1 VAIGYNTDGRIES
14 RTRPDTAVIEVTDD
28 ETEPGVAMI
37 EARSNLSI
45 SLDRLAVIFLGLS
58 AVTLLVAL
66 GPLIMGLW
74 VIMAIAIVHLIIV
87 GWCFRLAWRG
97 HWARED
103 MAIGPEELTVERV
116 TAKSRSLTHWPV
128 AWVRVDIVPGRLG
141 EKHVY
146 LSCQGRR
153 QQLGAFLPVPE
164 RLELAQLLSDRLR
177 PLSAWSGKRE
187 LQVN

>member
-1 VAIGYNTDGRIES
+1 M
-14 RTRPDTAVIEVTDD
+14 IEVNNATDRA
-28 ETEPGVAMI
+28 GVLLI
-37 EARSNLSI
+37 EARSNVSI

-74 VIMAIAIVHLIIV
+74 VVMAIAIIHLVIV

-97 HWARED
+97 NWARED
-103 MAIGPEELTVERV
+103 LAVGSEELTVERF
-116 TAKSRSLTHWPV
+116 TASSRSVSRWPA
-128 AWVRVDIVPGRLG
+128 AWVRVSIETGRLG

-164 RLELAQLLSDRLR
+164 RLELARLLSDCLR
-177 PLSAWSGKRE
+177 PRSAWSE
-187 LQVN
+187 TQQPQVS